1 MEQELFFSG
10 YCRALDSR
18 RTVAALLEAGELT
31 EVDCNFENCIYA
43 PSCPIGQQLEA
54 VLKLD

>member
-10 YCRALDSR
+10 YCRILDSSR
-18 RTVAALLEAGELT
+18 SVIVVIEDGSLA

-43 PSCPIGQQLEA
+43 ASCPIGQQIQNA
-54 VLKLD
+54 LK